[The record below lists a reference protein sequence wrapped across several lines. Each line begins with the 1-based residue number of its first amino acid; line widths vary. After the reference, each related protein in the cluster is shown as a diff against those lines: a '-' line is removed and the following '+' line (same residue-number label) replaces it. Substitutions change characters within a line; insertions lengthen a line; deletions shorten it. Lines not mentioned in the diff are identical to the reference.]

1 MPASWI
7 IAAAAATAAAVFVL
21 DLLTPLGIAVPM
33 LYVLPI
39 LLSWPMPWRLGTAW
53 VAGSA
58 VVLVWLGTLLSPG
71 VLSSHVF
78 VDRTMASALLL
89 VVAGLLAKQ
98 KQLAQRAA
106 EAHEARRESE
116 ARFQHIFNHAG
127 LGITIEDLDGRFV
140 QCNPAYCA
148 LTGYSEAELAQK
160 TFQSLIHPDDQDENM
175 RGVQALMR
183 NDIPWFEIENRYVQ
197 KSGHSVWVHKLVS
210 VLRAADGLP
219 THFIV
224 LVNDVTGAKKIE
236 EVLHTVNETLER
248 RVAERTAQL
257 AEANERFE
265 WVTKATHDGVW
276 DWDVVHDTV
285 YFSPRWKEM
294 HGFQEADDNV
304 KPSQKWSEGIHP
316 DHQSQVMAKL
326 LAYWKKELPEF
337 WMEYRVR
344 RKDGTSMWVLDR
356 GVAIWDE
363 QGRPIRMV
371 GSEKDITWRKEAE
384 EALRRREHEFH
395 TLADNVP
402 ALFSYIDRDRRYRFV
417 NRGYEK
423 LFSRSANKVVGMTM
437 RELLG
442 SEGYDEVLP
451 HLEAALKGHTVSF
464 EYSLPEMDA
473 STHWFSAQYVPDFD
487 GQGQVIGLFI
497 LLSDITALK
506 QSEAALREHE
516 AQLQDLNT
524 KLMQAE
530 EREQQRIARE
540 LHDDFTQRLAALT
553 LDVRMVCRELSA
565 DSDPLGILR
574 LQQIGDSTERLATDL
589 QQMAHRLHPSILEHV
604 GLEAAVREHSDE
616 FAARTGL
623 TVDVMVR
630 KVPRDVPPGQ
640 ASCLYRV
647 LQESLQNVRKHANA
661 TNVLIRLLRTGRGLG
676 LCVLDDGQGFEQAQS
691 GVGQKGLGLTS
702 MKERVKLL
710 NGTIRIRTNPGEGT
724 EVHAWVPL
732 EDVKCETYS
741 GSHDAPVD
749 S

>member
-1 MPASWI
+1 MPGGWI
-7 IAAAAATAAAVFVL
+7 SAAATAAAVVFVL

-39 LLSWPMPWRLGTAW
+39 LLSWFVPGRLSTAW
-53 VAGSA
+53 AAGSA
-58 VVLVWLGTLLSPG
+58 VVLIWLGTLLSPG
-71 VLSSHVF
+71 VFSSQVF
-78 VDRTMASALLL
+78 MERTMASTLLL
-89 VVAGLLAKQ
+89 AVAGLLAKQ
-98 KQLAQRAA
+98 KQLARQTS

-116 ARFQHIFNHAG
+116 SRFQHIFNHAG
-127 LGITIEDLDGRFV
+127 LGITIKDLDGRFV

-148 LTGYSEAELAQK
+148 LTGYSETELAQR
-160 TFQSLIHPDDQDENM
+160 TSQSLIHPDDRDENM
-175 RGVQALMR
+175 RGVQALLR
-183 NDIPWFEIENRYVQ
+183 NDMPWFEIENRYVQ

-224 LVNDVTGAKKIE
+224 LVTDITERKKIE
-236 EVLHTVNETLER
+236 EVLRTVNETLEEL
-248 RVAERTAQL
+248 VAERTAEL

-285 YFSPRWKEM
+285 YFSPRWREM
-294 HGFQEADDNV
+294 RGFQEADNV
-304 KPSQKWSEGIHP
+304 ELSQKWSGGIHP
-316 DHQSQVMAKL
+316 DHQPQVMATL
-326 LAYWKKELPEF
+326 HAYWKKELPEF

-344 RKDGTSMWVLDR
+344 RKDGTIMWVLDR

-395 TLADNVP
+395 ALADNVP
-402 ALFSYIDRDRRYRFV
+402 ALFSYIDRDRRYRFI
-417 NRGYEK
+417 NREYEK
-423 LFSRSANKVVGMTM
+423 FFGRSANEVVGMTM

-451 HLEAALKGHTVSF
+451 HLEAALKGHTASF
-464 EYSLPEMDA
+464 EYSLPGMDA
-473 STHWFSAQYVPDFD
+473 SEHWFSAEYVPDVD

-497 LLSDITALK
+497 LLTEITALK
-506 QSEAALREHE
+506 QSEAAIREHE

-530 EREQQRIARE
+530 EHEQQRIARE

-553 LDVRMVCRELSA
+553 LDLRMVCRELSA
-565 DSDPLGILR
+565 DSDPSRILR
-574 LQQIGDSTERLATDL
+574 LQQIGDSTEQLAGDL

-623 TVDVMVR
+623 TVEVLVR
-630 KVPRDVPPGQ
+630 EVPRDVPPEQ
-640 ASCLYRV
+640 VSCLYRV

-661 TNVLIRLLRTGRGLG
+661 TNVLIRLLRTGHGLG
-676 LCVLDDGQGFEQAQS
+676 LCVHDDGQGFEQAQR
-691 GVGQKGLGLTS
+691 GKGRKGLGVTS
-702 MKERVKLL
+702 MKERVNLL
-710 NGTIRIRTNPGEGT
+710 NGTFRIRTNPSEGT

-741 GSHDAPVD
+741 GSQDAPVD

>member
-1 MPASWI
+1 MPGSWI
-7 IAAAAATAAAVFVL
+7 IAAAAAAAVVVFVL

-33 LYVLPI
+33 LYVLPV
-39 LLSWPMPWRLGTAW
+39 LLSWLMPWRLSTAW
-53 VAGSA
+53 VAGSV
-58 VVLVWLGTLLSPG
+58 VVLAWLGTLLSPG

-78 VDRTMASALLL
+78 MDRTMASVLLL

-148 LTGYSEAELAQK
+148 LTGYSEAELAQR
-160 TFQSLIHPDDQDENM
+160 TFQSLIHPDDRDENM
-175 RGVQALMR
+175 RRVQALMR
-183 NDIPWFEIENRYVQ
+183 NDVPWFEIENRYVQ
-197 KSGHSVWVHKLVS
+197 KSGDSVWVHKLVS

-219 THFIV
+219 TQFIA
-224 LVNDVTGAKKIE
+224 LVTDITERKKVE
-236 EVLHTVNETLER
+236 EVLRTVNETLEQ

-294 HGFQEADDNV
+294 HGFQEADNLE
-304 KPSQKWSEGIHP
+304 PSQKWSEGIHP
-316 DHQSQVMAKL
+316 DHRPEVMAKL
-326 LAYWKKELPEF
+326 HAYWQKELPEF
-337 WMEYRVR
+337 WMEYRIR
-344 RKDGTSMWVLDR
+344 RKDGSSMWVLDR

-371 GSEKDITWRKEAE
+371 GSEKDITWRKDTE
-384 EALRRREHEFH
+384 ESLRRREHEFH

-402 ALFSYIDRDRRYRFV
+402 ALFGYIDGDRRYRFV

-423 LFSRSANKVVGMTM
+423 FFSRSANEIVGMTM

-442 SEGYDEVLP
+442 QEGYAEVLP
-451 HLEAALKGHTVSF
+451 HVDAALTGRPVSF
-464 EYSLPEMDA
+464 EYRLPGTGEREQ
-473 STHWFSAQYVPDFD
+473 WLSAQYVPDLD
-487 GQGQVIGLFI
+487 GQGEVIGLFI

-506 QSEAALREHE
+506 QSQAALREHE
-516 AQLQDLNT
+516 VQLQDLSA
-524 KLMQAE
+524 KLIQAQE
-530 EREQQRIARE
+530 HEQQRIARE
-540 LHDDFTQRLAALT
+540 LHDDFTQRLASLT
-553 LDVRMVCRELSA
+553 LDFRMVCRELSA
-565 DSDPLGILR
+565 DSESLGVMR
-574 LQQIGDSTERLATDL
+574 LQQIGDAVERLAGDL

-616 FAARTGL
+616 FAVRTGL

-630 KVPRDVPPGQ
+630 KVPRGVPPEQ

-647 LQESLQNVRKHANA
+647 LQESLQNVRKHADA
-661 TNVLIRLLRTGRGLG
+661 TNVLVRLLRTGRGLG
-676 LCVLDDGQGFEQAQS
+676 LCVHDDGQGFEQAQT
-691 GVGQKGLGLTS
+691 GKGRKGLGLTS
-702 MKERVKLL
+702 MKERVKML
-710 NGTIRIRTNPGEGT
+710 NGTFRIRTNPGEGT

-732 EDVKCETYS
+732 EDVTYEMYS
-741 GSHDAPVD
+741 GSQDAPVE